1 MLNSLRQNN
10 RATEAEAFQDF
21 ESAVERTSWVKAGS
35 CRVNFGSGRW
45 ESATLELE
53 QSGTTNGG
61 ASGLTI
67 NSSKAQQTA
76 FLKIRLFFGRWHKNS
91 RQRKLKLKHKK
102 LKLKNFSPKTQ
113 KSGKISEDCDLNQ
126 HNLFKN

>member
-21 ESAVERTSWVKAGS
+21 EPAVERTSWVKAGS

-61 ASGLTI
+61 ATGLTT
-67 NSSKAQQTA
+67 NSAKRSELHFSKWNQY
-76 FLKIRLFFGRWHKNS
+76 
-91 RQRKLKLKHKK
+91 
-102 LKLKNFSPKTQ
+102 
-113 KSGKISEDCDLNQ
+113 KISLS
-126 HNLFKN
+126 L

>member
-1 MLNSLRQNN
+1 MLDSLRQNN

-21 ESAVERTSWVKAGS
+21 EPAVERTSWVKAGS

-61 ASGLTI
+61 ATGLDSQTPQKR
-67 NSSKAQQTA
+67 SKLHFSTLESAQ
-76 FLKIRLFFGRWHKNS
+76 
-91 RQRKLKLKHKK
+91 KLSFPAS
-102 LKLKNFSPKTQ
+102 KNFLQ
-113 KSGKISEDCDLNQ
+113 DVRNW
-126 HNLFKN
+126 KNIFSDPPF